1 YSAFLFAQAK
11 GRDLWQSP
19 MFFWHLLVQAF
30 VAGAAV
36 FLLVTIW
43 AAQSAWI
50 GGTGRLDMAGLEA
63 RRAFYMMGW
72 AFFILVSALALS
84 LAMVLAEVL
93 LPHVTED
100 VRLAARNL
108 VRGPL
113 RFRFWLLAIG
123 AGLVLPIVLLSCV
136 FVIKISL
143 RTD

>member
-1 YSAFLFAQAK
+1 
-11 GRDLWQSP
+11 
-19 MFFWHLLVQAF
+19 
-30 VAGAAV
+30 
-36 FLLVTIW
+36 
-43 AAQSAWI
+43 SAWI
-50 GGTGRLDMAGLEA
+50 GGTARLNMADLEA

-143 RTD
+143 RTDIVMLAVAALLALAGVWWFEDVWVKAGQSVPLS